1 MRDISLPE
9 TTSEAL
15 NTIPTGVVKASQEF
29 FAGQGGRE
37 FAVPVA
43 QISGFTVFKVAD
55 LRSKRDGGVSISSDD
70 TAEII
75 QVFSECAHGIQ
86 GVADSPMASSV
97 DANAIGD
104 RIRNL
109 SKLKEIFDQIV
120 GAISDVDLD
129 KVMDLIAMISKI
141 VAAFG

>member
-1 MRDISLPE
+1 
-9 TTSEAL
+9 
-15 NTIPTGVVKASQEF
+15 
-29 FAGQGGRE
+29 
-37 FAVPVA
+37 
-43 QISGFTVFKVAD
+43 
-55 LRSKRDGGVSISSDD
+55 SSDD